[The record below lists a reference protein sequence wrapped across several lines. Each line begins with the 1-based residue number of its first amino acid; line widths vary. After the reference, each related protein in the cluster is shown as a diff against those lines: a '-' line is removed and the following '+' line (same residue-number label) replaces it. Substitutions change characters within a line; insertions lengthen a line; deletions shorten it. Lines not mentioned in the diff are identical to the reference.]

1 MNHQRALKIIGIV
14 VALASVVGSA
24 VAFVYGS
31 WRDVETRR
39 LEARKPFL
47 DEQLKRYTEVT
58 RIAAILATTDKKS
71 AEFSTAEHRFWSLY
85 WAELA
90 LVESKKVEAAMVAMG
105 RCLKS
110 GDCSGCTRAADL
122 QHCALALAHA
132 CRESL
137 SESWGVRDWRYDN

>member
-1 MNHQRALKIIGIV
+1 MTLQRALNIIGGA
-14 VALASVVGSA
+14 VAIASIVGSA
-24 VAFVYGS
+24 VAFLYGS

-39 LEARKPFL
+39 IEARKPFL

-58 RIAAILATTDKKS
+58 RIAATLATANRKS
-71 AEFSTAEHRFWSLY
+71 VEFSSAEHRFWSLY

-105 RCLKS
+105 RCLK
-110 GDCSGCTRAADL
+110 GDCSYCKRRPDL
-122 QHCALALAHA
+122 EHCALGLAHA

-137 SESWGVRDWRYDN
+137 SESWGVTDWRYE